1 MNILSIPPR
10 YKHYLRRESIGI
22 LIACAV
28 VDMITVILQYG
39 NRNADEVAFN
49 QTRKEF
55 FDEYT
60 PDELQAMQ
68 QDDARREFEQDE
80 CARFWSGA

>member
-60 PDELQAMQ
+60 PAELRAMKQDE
-68 QDDARREFEQDE
+68 ARRKFDHEEGG
-80 CARFWSGA
+80 RFWSGA